1 MSRSKWKEPFVNEK
15 IINQSLKNELNK
27 NSIDKTIKVM
37 SKNSKIINSFIGLT
51 FNIYTGKTFL
61 KLEIT
66 KEMVGYKFGE
76 FIFTRIHSPPKKKK
90 IKRKIAFKKKIDF
103 KKQ

>member
-15 IINQSLKNELNK
+15 IINQDLKNELNINKDKILKIMNK
-27 NSIDKTIKVM
+27 NSV
-37 SKNSKIINSFIGLT
+37 IINNFVGLS
-51 FNIYTGKTFL
+51 FNIYTGKTFF

-76 FIFTRIHSPPKKKK
+76 FTFTRIHSPPKKKK
-90 IKRKIAFKKKIDF
+90 IKRKIAFKKKST
-103 KKQ
+103 

>member
-15 IINQSLKNELNK
+15 IINQSLKKKELNK
-27 NSIDKTIKVM
+27 DKMIKIT
-37 SKNSKIINSFIGLT
+37 SKNSVIINNFVGLT
-51 FNIYTGKTFL
+51 FNIYTGKTFF
-61 KLEIT
+61 KIEIT

-90 IKRKIAFKKKIDF
+90 IKRKIAFKKKST
-103 KKQ
+103 